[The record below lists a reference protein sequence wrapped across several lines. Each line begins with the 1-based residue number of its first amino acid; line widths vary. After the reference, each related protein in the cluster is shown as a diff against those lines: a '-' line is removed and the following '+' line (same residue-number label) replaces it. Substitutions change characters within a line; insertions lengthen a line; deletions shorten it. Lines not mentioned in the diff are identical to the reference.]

1 MDKISVNISE
11 PDIVDLDYSTKKNIF
26 NLAEY
31 KNKKPENLTAC
42 ILDRPRHKKI
52 IDELIRLKVNLKL
65 ISDGDISGALL
76 VTDEKY
82 NVDIFLGVGGGP
94 EGVLA
99 ASALDTFNCN
109 FQGRFL
115 FKTEKDKNRATKMGI
130 KDFNK
135 KYNLNE
141 IVSGDSIF
149 CATGIT
155 SGDLVKGIEI
165 KEDEFIS
172 ETLITHKST
181 GLKKIIKTKQ
191 KFDTFLLKKLDKQ
204 YILQ

>member
-1 MDKISVNISE
+1 MYLRS
-11 PDIVDLDYSTKKNIF
+11 
-26 NLAEY
+26 
-31 KNKKPENLTAC
+31 
-42 ILDRPRHKKI
+42 PRHKKI

-181 GLKKIIKTKQ
+181 GLKK
-191 KFDTFLLKKLDKQ
+191 
-204 YILQ
+204 